1 MKVEVAILGLPSQ
14 MVLMDCAHKATLNL
28 NLAENQFFLFHSCW
42 NVCGG
47 SSLGVPFK
55 AKVLRLGFLLR

>member
-28 NLAENQFFLFHSCW
+28 NLAENQFFYSIP
-42 NVCGG
+42 VGM
-47 SSLGVPFK
+47 SVV
-55 AKVLRLGFLLR
+55 VLRLGFPLKRRFFVWGSF